1 MIFFYLVSSLIFAS
15 ALLINR
21 NALIN
26 KLLVLG
32 FLVLQISYTVFT
44 FMHQNVVEAT
54 YFMPDAL
61 AVLMTVT
68 LTIIAIPTLLHR
80 YDYMYKEQ
88 DTPNNQGLY
97 YGAMVIFV
105 MALTAGYLASYIAVT
120 WIFVEIT
127 TLSASVLIFHRRN
140 AGSIE
145 ATWKYIFVCSIS
157 LVFVFIGILLLSLA
171 MGDQYGAGMQYNTL
185 IRLAPSF
192 NPFWLKLAFIFIF
205 TGYTVK
211 LGLIPMYTAG
221 IDAKDK
227 APTPAAALFSS
238 VLMNLGFVGI
248 FRMYL
253 ITAHSS
259 ILGWVNTIIL
269 ITALLSVFIA
279 TVYMMKVKNIKRMLA
294 YSSIEH
300 MGIVMI
306 GIGVGG
312 IGYYAA
318 ILQLILHSFMKS
330 SLFLQV
336 GHLYKTFKSKEIFAM
351 GNYFKYNTSGGIFLL
366 LAFFGIT
373 AIPPSGLFISEFYII
388 IALVKAH
395 ALIILIPLLSLLT
408 IITWAYG
415 KNMFKILFIP
425 SMNFDKTGIEKS
437 NPYETLSHYLLLALV
452 VYLGFFPPTT
462 FVALI
467 QTTIHS
473 LPI

>member
-1 MIFFYLVSSLIFAS
+1 MILLYLISSIIFAS

-32 FLVLQISYTVFT
+32 FLVLQISYTVFI
-44 FMHQNVVEAT
+44 FVHQNVTEVT
-54 YFMPDAL
+54 YFTPDAL
-61 AVLMTVT
+61 AILMTVT

-80 YDYMYKEQ
+80 YDYIYKEQ
-88 DTPNNQGLY
+88 DTPSNQGLY

-105 MALTAGYLASYIAVT
+105 MALTAGYLASHIAVT

-171 MGDQYGAGMQYNTL
+171 MGDQYEAGMQYDTL
-185 IRLAPSF
+185 IRLAPSL

-211 LGLIPMYTAG
+211 LGLVPMYTAG

-259 ILGWVNTIIL
+259 IFGWVNTIIL
-269 ITALLSVFIA
+269 ITALLSVFVA

-306 GIGVGG
+306 GIGIGG

-318 ILQLILHSFMKS
+318 ILQLILHSFVKS

-351 GNYFKYNTSGGIFLL
+351 GNYFKYNTSGAVFLL

-395 ALIILIPLLSLLT
+395 ALIILIPLLLFLT
-408 IITWAYG
+408 IIIWAYG
-415 KNMFKILFIP
+415 KNMFKILFVP
-425 SMNFDKTGIEKS
+425 PMNFDQTGIEKS
-437 NPYETLSHYLLLALV
+437 NPYETLSHYLLLALI

-462 FVALI
+462 FVTLI
-467 QTTIHS
+467 QATIHS